1 MVWFCALSGQGADMT
16 RFLRAAALAASLL
29 FSFSPMAAKAD
40 ENLDFDVSGGHFF
53 SQTNQTTIGVK
64 AGGYSL
70 SDQNGVPFWSYFN
83 ESGGQSVLGYPV
95 SRRFLWDG
103 YVCQATQRAIMQWN
117 PPTQPV
123 QLRNV
128 LHQPSS
134 HGNDAWLATPHL
146 APPTQA
152 PPGHAQP

>member
-1 MVWFCALSGQGADMT
+1 MP

-29 FSFSPMAAKAD
+29 FSFSPMAANAD

-53 SQTNQTTIGVK
+53 SQTNQSTIGAK
-64 AGGYSL
+64 AGGYSV
-70 SDQNGVPFWSYFN
+70 SDLNGIPFWSYFN

-117 PPTQPV
+117 PSTHQV
-123 QLRNV
+123 QLVNV
-128 LHQPSS
+128 FDQLSS
-134 HGNDAWLATPHL
+134 IGKDAWLATMH
-146 APPTQA
+146 
-152 PPGHAQP
+152 